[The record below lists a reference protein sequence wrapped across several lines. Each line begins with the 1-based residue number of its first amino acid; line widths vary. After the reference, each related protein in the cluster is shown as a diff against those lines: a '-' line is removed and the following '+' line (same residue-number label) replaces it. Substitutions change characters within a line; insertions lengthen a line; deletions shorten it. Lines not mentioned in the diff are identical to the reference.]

1 MKLRY
6 LGYPCTNVT
15 LSATTGRTVRLAN
28 LTDEKA
34 EAVARENLTTL
45 TKMLEWNLTQGV
57 HFLRIGSSIIPLAS
71 HKAFPFNWRGRF
83 ESELAHIRDFTRQH
97 HMRLSMHPGQY
108 TVLNSPKET
117 VVEASVRELEYHA
130 AFLEAVDPGSGTMTL
145 HAGGAYGD
153 KITALNRLK
162 ENINLLSP
170 LARGKLTLEN
180 DDRTFHTEDVL
191 GVCEQMGLPV
201 IFDFFHH
208 KLNPVHEKW
217 DEELVELVERVV
229 GTWSGRIPKFHL
241 SSPRDFTTAHAD
253 FVELGDFLQ
262 VTDTLDQIGGDEP
275 YDVMLEAKQKDVALL
290 RLLEEVRSSVS
301 SEEESIKALRG
312 SVLKYDD
319 PLEPVGVEDWE
330 ALK

>member
-15 LSATTGRTVRLAN
+15 LKYTTGRTVRLAN
-28 LTDEKA
+28 LTSEKA
-34 EAVARENLTTL
+34 EAVARENLMTL
-45 TKMLEWNLTQGV
+45 QKMLEWNLTQGI

-71 HKAFPFNWRGRF
+71 HEAFPFNWLERF
-83 ESELAHIRDFTRQH
+83 EKELTEIRDFARQH
-97 HMRLSMHPGQY
+97 AMRLSMHPGQY
-108 TVLNSPKET
+108 TVLNSPKEN
-117 VVEASVRELEYHA
+117 VVAASVRELEYHA

-153 KITALNRLK
+153 KVTALKRLEK
-162 ENINLLSP
+162 NIGLLSP
-170 LARGKLTLEN
+170 LAKGKLTLEN

-191 GVCEQMGLPV
+191 SVCESAGLPV

-208 KLNPVHEKW
+208 KLNPVRERW
-217 DEELVELVERVV
+217 DEGLTELVERVV
-229 GTWSGRIPKFHL
+229 NTWGGRIPKFHL

-262 VTDTLDQIGGDEP
+262 VTGTLDQIGGDEP

-290 RLLEEVRSSVS
+290 RLLEEMTPQ
-301 SEEESIKALRG
+301 A
-312 SVLKYDD
+312 
-319 PLEPVGVEDWE
+319 VG
-330 ALK
+330 

>member
-15 LSATTGRTVRLAN
+15 LNTTTGRTVRLAN

-45 TKMLEWNLTQGV
+45 TKMLEWNFTQGI

-71 HKAFPFNWRGRF
+71 HEAFPFDWRERF
-83 ESELAHIRDFTRQH
+83 EKELTYIRDFTRQH
-97 HMRLSMHPGQY
+97 AMRLSMHPGQY
-108 TVLNSPKET
+108 TVLNSPKEA
-117 VVEASVRELEYHA
+117 VVKASVRELEYHA
-130 AFLEAVDPGSGTMTL
+130 TFLDAVDPNSGTMTL

-153 KITALNRLK
+153 KVAALERLE
-162 ENINLLSP
+162 ENIELLSP
-170 LARGKLTLEN
+170 LAKGKLTLEN
-180 DDRTFHTEDVL
+180 DDRTFHTEDIL
-191 GVCEQMGLPV
+191 SVCERMGLPV

-208 KLNPVHEKW
+208 KLNPVHERW
-217 DEELVELVERVV
+217 DEGLVPLVERVV
-229 GTWSGRIPKFHL
+229 KTWGGRIPKFHL

-262 VTDTLDQIGGDEP
+262 VTDTLGQIGGDEP

-290 RLLEEVRSSVS
+290 RLLEEARSSVS
-301 SEEESIKALRG
+301 SDEESLKALRG
-312 SVLKYDD
+312 SVLKYNE
-319 PLEPVGVEDWE
+319 PLEPTGVEDWE